1 MIPTQQETPEKAQ
14 AIAMAISHLE
24 KVKAQLDNG
33 EITRAE
39 SDVQSLAVIMILSQ
53 I

>member
-1 MIPTQQETPEKAQ
+1 MIPAQQTTPEKAQ

-24 KVKAQLDNG
+24 GVKKQLDNG

-39 SDVQSLAVIMILSQ
+39 SDVQSLAMILILSQ